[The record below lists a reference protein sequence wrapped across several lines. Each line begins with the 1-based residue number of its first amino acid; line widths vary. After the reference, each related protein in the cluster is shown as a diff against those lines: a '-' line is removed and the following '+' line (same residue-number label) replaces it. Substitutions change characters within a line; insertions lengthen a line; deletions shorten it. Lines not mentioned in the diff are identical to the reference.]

1 MISCKDATYLVSKK
15 EEKKLS
21 FLEMIQLKIH
31 LLICIFCRLFE
42 QQTKLIGKNAGHAH
56 EHHHAHLSDA
66 SKQKI
71 LQALKESSN

>member
-21 FLEMIQLKIH
+21 FIETIQLKIH

-42 QQTKLIGKNAGHAH
+42 QQSKLIGKNAKHTH
-56 EHHHAHLSDA
+56 QHHDARLSDV
-66 SKQKI
+66 SKEKI
-71 LQALKESSN
+71 IQALKESSN

>member
-21 FLEMIQLKIH
+21 FLEAFQLKIH

-42 QQTKLIGKNAGHAH
+42 QQSKLIGKNASHAH
-56 EHHHAHLSDA
+56 EHHHAHLSDT
-66 SKQKI
+66 SKEKI
-71 LQALKESSN
+71 IRALKESSN